1 MKGLEPATF
10 YMARSPPEATRRADL
25 KADYGRR
32 LVHLAFATCRFS
44 PPMARVLYVL
54 GALLL
59 LGAAAFAFLVA
70 GVVNWLACENE
81 GTEACSRQ
89 DLASAQFILA
99 MIGLVPALVLVV
111 AAAFGRKRMAA
122 LALAVGVPLYL
133 AWAFLMDA
141 AVHGWDDL
149 KLVP

>member
-1 MKGLEPATF
+1 
-10 YMARSPPEATRRADL
+10 
-25 KADYGRR
+25 
-32 LVHLAFATCRFS
+32 
-44 PPMARVLYVL
+44 MARVTYVL
-54 GALLL
+54 GALAL
-59 LGAAAFAFLVA
+59 LGGAAFAFLVA

-99 MIGLVPALVLVV
+99 IIGLVPALVLVI
-111 AAAFGRKRMAA
+111 AAGLRKRRLAV

-133 AWAFLMDA
+133 AWAILMDA

-149 KLVP
+149 KLIP

>member
-1 MKGLEPATF
+1 MIRVVGFLA
-10 YMARSPPEATRRADL
+10 ALA
-25 KADYGRR
+25 
-32 LVHLAFATCRFS
+32 LV
-44 PPMARVLYVL
+44 
-54 GALLL
+54 
-59 LGAAAFAFLVA
+59 GAAAFAFLVA

-99 MIGLVPALVLVV
+99 IVGLVPALVLVV
-111 AAAFGRKRMAA
+111 AAALGKKR
-122 LALAVGVPLYL
+122 LALLALVVGVPLYL

-141 AVHGWDDL
+141 AIHGWDDL